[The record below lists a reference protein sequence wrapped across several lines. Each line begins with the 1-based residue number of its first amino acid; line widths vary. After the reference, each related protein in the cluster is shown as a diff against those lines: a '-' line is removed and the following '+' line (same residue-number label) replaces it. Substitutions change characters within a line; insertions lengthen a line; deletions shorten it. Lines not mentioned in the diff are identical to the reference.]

1 MSSRGDKT
9 GATTNFLELSHHLE
23 LAGLVWH
30 PEIGDEISERD
41 RCESVSVL
49 VDTHGLTPRELRSH
63 FLWLPTLEQ
72 MVVQLEARQ
81 AILEHAGLEIY
92 QSSMAYKAIIKAPYG
107 EFESRG
113 LTLRLSIGLV
123 LRDLL
128 TCQVKTD
135 GQVH

>member
-1 MSSRGDKT
+1 MSSSVIPT
-9 GATTNFLELSHHLE
+9 FLELAHHLE

-30 PEIGDEISERD
+30 PEIGDEISERP
-41 RCESVSVL
+41 RQETVSVL

-72 MVVQLEARQ
+72 MVIQLEARQ
-81 AILEHAGLEIY
+81 AILEHAGLEIS
-92 QSSMAYKAIIKAPYG
+92 QSSMAYKTIIKAPFG
-107 EFESRG
+107 EFESRAN
-113 LTLRLSIGLV
+113 TLRLSVGLV

-128 TCQVKTD
+128 TCHTKTD